1 VSASLLGHRHFSG
14 VIVITNGLKSHNN
27 QSEVVIRTVQKL
39 PHERGDEANSILFT
53 RPFSLFGVK
62 ID

>member
-14 VIVITNGLKSHNN
+14 VIVITNGLKSNN
-27 QSEVVIRTVQKL
+27 NISEVVIRTVQKL
-39 PHERGDEANSILFT
+39 PHERGDKANSILFT
-53 RPFSLFGVK
+53 RQ

>member
-1 VSASLLGHRHFSG
+1 MRAGLVASLSTTDVG
-14 VIVITNGLKSHNN
+14 VGGE
-27 QSEVVIRTVQKL
+27 SEVVIRTVQKL

-53 RPFSLFGVK
+53 RQ